1 MCTLRTRV
9 TTSPQISTPQAGL
22 HCSTAWLCCVS
33 VFILSKQC
41 ASLGHHFSNT
51 LITFASK
58 HHHLL
63 LWVFLTR
70 PASTRLL
77 PSPWPSVASTPTSYP
92 SEPCP
97 HLSSTTASVLGPLG
111 ACPSRQHCPHTWLFY
126 SLFPFASSSSGS
138 HCSLRFPFHF
148 LPI

>member
-22 HCSTAWLCCVS
+22 HCSTARLHCVS
-33 VFILSKQC
+33 VFILNKQC

-77 PSPWPSVASTPTSYP
+77 PTPWPSVAGAPTSYP

-97 HLSSTTASVLGPLG
+97 PPQLPQLPLRWVPWGPVHLNSIVLTPGFS
-111 ACPSRQHCPHTWLFY
+111 AVC
-126 SLFPFASSSSGS
+126 SLPFASSSSGS
-138 HCSLRFPFHF
+138 HCS
-148 LPI
+148 

>member
-22 HCSTAWLCCVS
+22 HCSTARLHCVS
-33 VFILSKQC
+33 VFILNKQC

-77 PSPWPSVASTPTSYP
+77 PTPWPSVAGAPTSYP
-92 SEPCP
+92 SEACP
-97 HLSSTTASVLGPLG
+97 HLSSHNCLCVGSPGGLSTSTALSSRLAFLQSVAVCFLFFREPL
-111 ACPSRQHCPHTWLFY
+111 FM
-126 SLFPFASSSSGS
+126 
-138 HCSLRFPFHF
+138 RFPFHF
-148 LPI
+148 LPV